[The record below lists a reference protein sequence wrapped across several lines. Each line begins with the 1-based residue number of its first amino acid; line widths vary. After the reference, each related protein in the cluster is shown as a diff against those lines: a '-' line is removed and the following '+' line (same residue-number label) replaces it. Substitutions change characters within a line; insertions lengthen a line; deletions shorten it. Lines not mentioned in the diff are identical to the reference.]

1 MFDDKATEINQ
12 LTNSINQDI
21 KTINAELEE
30 LEVTTIVSFKEIG
43 VRSDTRLLRAA
54 STTRASWKCSKRS

>member
-1 MFDDKATEINQ
+1 MRSAYSALSVVVRRKSLFDDKATEINQ

-30 LEVTTIVSFKEIG
+30 LEVHSLFYY
-43 VRSDTRLLRAA
+43 SL
-54 STTRASWKCSKRS
+54 CSSS

>member
-1 MFDDKATEINQ
+1 MRFAYGALSVVVRRKSLFDDKATEINQ

-30 LEVTTIVSFKEIG
+30 LEVREHI
-43 VRSDTRLLRAA
+43 LR
-54 STTRASWKCSKRS
+54 